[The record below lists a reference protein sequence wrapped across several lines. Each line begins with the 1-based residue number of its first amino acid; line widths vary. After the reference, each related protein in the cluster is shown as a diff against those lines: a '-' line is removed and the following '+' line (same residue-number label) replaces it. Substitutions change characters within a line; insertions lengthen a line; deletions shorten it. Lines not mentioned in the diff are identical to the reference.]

1 MNYKK
6 KFAEKLKKLFFDT
19 HKFFNH
25 VNNKFIL
32 LLRKDVYSYG
42 YMDIWEKFNET

>member
-6 KFAEKLKKLFFDT
+6 KFAEKLKKRFFDT
-19 HKFFNH
+19 HKFINKQYTH
-25 VNNKFIL
+25 VINKFIL

-42 YMDIWEKFNET
+42 YMDI